1 MSALF
6 GLFGENKRKQ
16 KPVKQI
22 QIKGELFDEDY
33 IHYCTHQDRTLKQL
47 EANLHT
53 SDEPEEIA
61 MGTLKTACDFY
72 EGDWAGILEVDLDL
86 GIWTPV
92 WWYNPSGND
101 RTRQLMH
108 EFEAAE
114 FMPSWI
120 QAMNENEVII
130 VPDAAAVK
138 DLRPDEYGVYQRL
151 RVNSV
156 IAAPFKPNPVGFLA
170 VRNPKRYID
179 QPGMLIYLAY
189 VLHRAMSQKKAM
201 DSAKMKISPENIERD
216 TDIIIHLLGNL
227 DVYTSK
233 GVIREA
239 DFKSPMMCKMLAYLA
254 LHPKTMTPPWKMVSV
269 LWPEDAD
276 DVESQ
281 AKNVKYLLYRFRQVF
296 GLVSDYQLIETSP
309 SGYRLNPELNI
320 MTDLQLFDHYR
331 NSIQGTPSLAHKVE
345 LLKKA
350 VAIYDGHV
358 FDSGNSEDWVM
369 PTATHYALEY
379 VGVINELLKIMAEA
393 KDYSDVIKYAAQ
405 SLEIE
410 PGNMRAHYW
419 RIFALY
425 QSGAS
430 EMARA
435 SLPMAKRSLNE
446 EEYADLIELLRQMQR
461 KYPPEK
467 GHHGAFLP

>member
-1 MSALF
+1 MASLL

-16 KPVKQI
+16 KPGKQI
-22 QIKGELFDEDY
+22 QIKGELFDEEY
-33 IHYCTHQDRTLKQL
+33 IYYCTNQERTLKQL

-53 SDEPEEIA
+53 SDDPEEIA

-72 EGDWAGILEVDLDL
+72 GGDWAGILEVDLDL

-92 WWYNPSGND
+92 WWYNTKQRD
-101 RTRQLMH
+101 RTKALIH
-108 EFEAAE
+108 EFEATE
-114 FMPSWI
+114 LMPSWI
-120 QAMNENEVII
+120 QAMNENGII
-130 VPDAAAVK
+130 LVPDAEDVK
-138 DLRPDEYGVYQRL
+138 ELHPDEYGVYQRL

-156 IAAPFKPNPVGFLA
+156 IAAPFKPNPVGFL
-170 VRNPKRYID
+170 VIRNPQRYIE

-216 TDIIIHLLGNL
+216 TDVVIHLLGNL
-227 DVYTSK
+227 EIYTSK

-254 LHPKTMTPPWKMVSV
+254 LHPKTLTPPWKMVSV
-269 LWPEDAD
+269 LWPEDMDDAD
-276 DVESQ
+276 NL

-296 GLVSDYQLIETSP
+296 SLISDYQLIESSV

-331 NSIQGTPSLAHKVE
+331 NSIQGTPSLVHKVE

-350 VAIYDGHV
+350 VTIYEGHV

-379 VGVINELLKIMAEA
+379 VGVVNELLKIMAEA
-393 KDYSDVIKYAAQ
+393 KDYSDVIKYAAL

-425 QSGAS
+425 QSGAT
-430 EMARA
+430 EMAKA
-435 SLPMAKRSLNE
+435 SLPMARRSLTE
-446 EEYADLIELLRQMQR
+446 EEYDDLIKLLRQMQLR
-461 KYPPEK
+461 YPPEK
-467 GHHGAFLP
+467 EYHGDFLP